1 MLDTE
6 SIEVFAENLLQ
17 DLILDRVFLFIEKQ

>member
-6 SIEVFAENLLQ
+6 SIEVLAANLLQ